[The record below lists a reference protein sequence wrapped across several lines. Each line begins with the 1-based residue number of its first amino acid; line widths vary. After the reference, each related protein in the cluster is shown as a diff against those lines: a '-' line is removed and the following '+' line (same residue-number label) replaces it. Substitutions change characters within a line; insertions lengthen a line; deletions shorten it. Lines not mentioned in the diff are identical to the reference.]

1 MRQCGLGDSDYSGT
15 PCDSVARDTDYN
27 ETVWARDT
35 DYNETVWARG

>member
-1 MRQCGLGDSDYSGT
+1 MIIVELLVT
-15 PCDSVARDTDYN
+15 VWARDTDYN